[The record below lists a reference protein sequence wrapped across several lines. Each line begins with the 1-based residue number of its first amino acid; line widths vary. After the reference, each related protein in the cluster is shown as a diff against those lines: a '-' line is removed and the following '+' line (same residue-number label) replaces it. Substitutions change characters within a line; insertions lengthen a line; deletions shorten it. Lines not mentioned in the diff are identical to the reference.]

1 MLPLSI
7 FVSDPIMRAFA
18 EQRQFLPKLYAALVA
33 LIFVALWLGTGRYG
47 LIWAIS
53 VVVSVNIIGRAATW
67 IKIGSILNIR
77 LRDIALL
84 KDVGKIL
91 IAAATAAVITA
102 FVRTLV
108 HGLAPFG
115 MLVVCAA
122 VFGVIFLAGILLLG
136 LPTIEERSYVKRQ
149 LSRVWRPALKT
160 VEEPVARS

>member
-33 LIFVALWLGTGRYG
+33 LLFIALWLGTGRYG

-53 VVVSVNIIGRAATW
+53 VVVSVNIIGRTATW
-67 IKIGSILNIR
+67 IKIGSILGIR
-77 LRDIALL
+77 LRDITLL
-84 KDVGKIL
+84 KDVGKIA

-102 FVRTLV
+102 FVRTV
-108 HGLAPFG
+108 IHGLGAFG
-115 MLVVCAA
+115 MLVVCAT
-122 VFGVIFLAGILLLG
+122 VFGVIFLAGILMLG
-136 LPTIEERSYVKRQ
+136 LPTIEERSYFKRQ